1 VKPTKFPHGSIIER
15 TRIMNV
21 RAFLLVP
28 AALAVG
34 VLAGCGQT
42 GGDSGGGSGSG
53 SAQLKMPSTWV
64 CSAPAYIRERA
75 PEGLCDSTDTDSSD
89 TETVEDDLSPLRG
102 P

>member
-1 VKPTKFPHGSIIER
+1 
-15 TRIMNV
+15 MNV

-53 SAQLKMPSTWV
+53 SAKLTVPSTWV

-75 PEGLCDSTDTDSSD
+75 PEGLCDPADRDSSSP
-89 TETVEDDLSPLRG
+89 ETVSDDLSPLRG